1 MLNFDFIS
9 PTKFVFGKDVELQVG
24 QITEKYGKKVL
35 IHFGGS
41 SAKKSGLLDK
51 VKKCLTEEGLEYIEL
66 GGVQP
71 NPRDTLVYKGIEI
84 CKKEGVDVILA
95 VGGGSVIDSAKAI
108 AIGALYDGD
117 FWDFY
122 SGKIPEKRLALGVVL
137 TLPATGSE
145 GSFGSVVTRERDMLK
160 RDCCC
165 DLLRPDFAIMNP
177 ELTYTLPPYQTA
189 CGICDIMA
197 HVIERYMT
205 NTTGVEIT
213 SYLAEAILNTV
224 ITSGYTL
231 LNDPYD
237 YDARANI
244 MWAGMLAHNNL
255 VGVGREQDWSSHQ
268 LEHELSGLYDVAHGA
283 GLSVVLPAFMKYQYK
298 HNISLFARLAVNVFG
313 VKMDFEHPEKTAL
326 QGIEAMEAYFK
337 LLGLPTT
344 FKELGAK
351 EEDIEALV
359 NKCAFNNGDLL
370 GYLHPLTREEACE
383 VLRLACK

>member
-51 VKKCLTEEGLEYIEL
+51 VEKCLTEEGLEYIEL

-205 NTTGVEIT
+205 NTTGVDIT

-370 GYLHPLTREEACE
+370 GYLHPLTRKEACE